1 VRRMASR
8 WARIKDGILIGV
20 RVSDRIR
27 ITPFLANP
35 PMALGGYRRPPG
47 VNSGTW
53 ACYGNLV
60 WVRLGSPESWPG
72 EDMDA
77 KMIDPVEP

>member
-1 VRRMASR
+1 MASR
-8 WARIKDGILIGV
+8 WARTSDGILGGF

-27 ITPFLANP
+27 IAPVIQSYRG
-35 PMALGGYRRPPG
+35 LGPRRPPG

-53 ACYGNLV
+53 ACYGGSIWL
-60 WVRLGSPESWPG
+60 RLGDPQSWPD

-77 KMIDPVEP
+77 KMIDAVEP